1 MLEKFLQEEKGQGAI
16 EYIMLAGGIIVA
28 AIIIFVIYKQA
39 ASSAGLKMNASIA
52 QTGTAEKAAISNQ
65 LNQLNLS

>member
-28 AIIIFVIYKQA
+28 AIIIFVIYKNA
-39 ASSAGLKMNASIA
+39 AAGAGAKMNASINA
-52 QTGTAEKAAISNQ
+52 TANVESAAISSS
-65 LNQLNLS
+65 LKGF